1 MSQWKSIITLL
12 VFLLL
17 PLSAQLQE
25 SIKGVTFKTLVAST
39 KDWAGDTL
47 PAPKEGQP
55 ELSIVQVTIAPGAR
69 LPVHKHPVL
78 NGVYVAKGSL
88 KVTLLD
94 RKETVTLDEGRAY
107 IEVTDKWHYGRN
119 EGVNPVSLIIFYSGI
134 KGVANTIY
142 KDEPEKNKQ

>member
-1 MSQWKSIITLL
+1 MNLL
-12 VFLLL
+12 KPSAILLIFLS
-17 PLSAQLQE
+17 LSLGAQPQE
-25 SIKGVTFKTLVAST
+25 DIKGVKFETLVAST

-47 PAPKEGQP
+47 PASPKGQP
-55 ELSIVQVTIAPGAR
+55 ELSIVKVTIAPGAR

-94 RKETVTLDEGRAY
+94 QKKTLTLDEGKAF

-119 EGVNPVSLIIFYSGI
+119 EGNEPVSLIIFYSGI
-134 KGVANTIY
+134 KGVPTTIF
-142 KDEPEKNKQ
+142 KNSQNENSQ